1 MAQIIEKDIL
11 DLTKDDL
18 KYGKAVLMQQV
29 NCQNEMDAGVAIAID
44 KLARKLFDV
53 STIDWYHQAW
63 NQIFDNGSSQNVFA
77 RSLKFGAYNQAF
89 NNGNFNQIKQA
100 KKIYDTT
107 DLPLYVVCGA
117 FVFSFSQWNFGSD
130 GKHYTNDQRLVN
142 NIKTIC
148 LDGDISCGTPY
159 ERVYIPYKIGCGLGG
174 GDWDYIYSQIKD
186 IPNLVILKR
195 KEDK

>member
-18 KYGKAVLMQQV
+18 KYGKAVLLQQV
-29 NCQNEMDAGVAIAID
+29 NCQNKMDAGVAMAID

-53 STIDWYHQAW
+53 STIAWYHQAW
-63 NQIFDNGSSQNVFA
+63 DQIFNNGSSQNVFA

-89 NNGNFNQIKQA
+89 NNGDFNQIKQV
-100 KKIYDTT
+100 KKLYDTT
-107 DLPLYVVCGA
+107 DKPLYVTRGT
-117 FVFSFSQWNFGSD
+117 FVFSFSQWNCGSD

-142 NIKTIC
+142 NIKDVC
-148 LDGDISCGTPY
+148 KDHAISSNTPY
-159 ERVYIPYKIGCGLGG
+159 ERVYIPYKIGCGFGG
-174 GDWDYIYSQIKD
+174 GDWDYIYDQIKD
-186 IPNLVILKR
+186 IPSLVILKR

>member
-1 MAQIIEKDIL
+1 MAKIIEKDIL

-18 KYGKAVLMQQV
+18 EYGKAVLMQQV
-29 NCQNEMDAGVAIAID
+29 NCQNEMDAGVAMTID

-53 STIDWYHQAW
+53 STVDWYHQAW
-63 NQIFDNGSSQNVFA
+63 NQIFDNGNPDQV
-77 RSLKFGAYNQAF
+77 
-89 NNGNFNQIKQA
+89 KQA
-100 KKIYDTT
+100 KELYDTT
-107 DLPLYVVCGA
+107 KLPLYAIWGP
-117 FVFSFSQWNFGSD
+117 FVFSFSQWNCGSD

-148 LDGDISCGTPY
+148 TENNISGCTSY
-159 ERVYIPYKIGCGLGG
+159 ETVYIPYKIGCGLGG
-174 GDWDYIYSQIKD
+174 GDWDYIYDQIKD

>member
-18 KYGKAVLMQQV
+18 EYGKAVLMQQV

-63 NQIFDNGSSQNVFA
+63 NQIFDNGNPD
-77 RSLKFGAYNQAF
+77 
-89 NNGNFNQIKQA
+89 QIKQV
-100 KKIYDTT
+100 KNKYDAT
-107 DLPLYVVCGA
+107 DLPLYVTRGV
-117 FVFSFSQWNFGSD
+117 FVFSFSQWNCGSD

-148 LDGDISCGTPY
+148 KTPDIGIGFDKPY
-159 ERVYIPYKIGCGLGG
+159 ETVYIPYKIGCGLGG
-174 GDWDYIYSQIKD
+174 GDWNYIYNQIKD

-195 KEDK
+195 KDDQ

>member
-53 STIDWYHQAW
+53 SMVDEYHKAW
-63 NQIFDNGSSQNVFA
+63 NSIFS
-77 RSLKFGAYNQAF
+77 
-89 NNGNFNQIKQA
+89 NGNPDQIKRT
-100 KKIYDTT
+100 KKLYDTT
-107 DLPLYVVCGA
+107 GLPLYVSCGS
-117 FVFSFSQWNFGSD
+117 FVFSFSQWDCGSD
-130 GKHYTNDQRLVN
+130 GKHYTDDQRLIN
-142 NIKTIC
+142 NIKTVC
-148 LDGDISCGTPY
+148 KTPALVLNEPY

-174 GDWDYIYSQIKD
+174 GDWNYIYDQIKD

-195 KEDK
+195 KEEK

>member
-18 KYGKAVLMQQV
+18 EYGKAVLMQQV
-29 NCQNEMDAGVAIAID
+29 NCQNEMDAGVAMAID

-63 NQIFDNGSSQNVFA
+63 DLVFDNGNPD
-77 RSLKFGAYNQAF
+77 
-89 NNGNFNQIKQA
+89 QIKRT
-100 KKIYDTT
+100 KKLYDTT
-107 DLPLYVVCGA
+107 GLPLYVSCGS
-117 FVFSFSQWNFGSD
+117 FVFSFSQWDCGSD
-130 GKHYTNDQRLVN
+130 GKHYTDDQRLIN
-142 NIKTIC
+142 NIKTVC
-148 LDGDISCGTPY
+148 KTPALVLNEPY

-174 GDWDYIYSQIKD
+174 GDWNYIYNQIKD

-195 KEDK
+195 KEEK

>member
-11 DLTKDDL
+11 DLIKDDL
-18 KYGKAVLMQQV
+18 EYGKAVLMQQV

-63 NQIFDNGSSQNVFA
+63 NQIFDNGNPD
-77 RSLKFGAYNQAF
+77 
-89 NNGNFNQIKQA
+89 QIKQV
-100 KKIYDTT
+100 KNKYDAT
-107 DLPLYVVCGA
+107 DLPLYVTRGV
-117 FVFSFSQWNFGSD
+117 FVFSFSQWNCGSD

-148 LDGDISCGTPY
+148 KTPDIGIGFDKPY
-159 ERVYIPYKIGCGLGG
+159 ETVYIPYKIGCGLGG
-174 GDWDYIYSQIKD
+174 GDWNYIYDQIKD

>member
-18 KYGKAVLMQQV
+18 EYGKAVLMQQV
-29 NCQNEMDAGVAIAID
+29 NCQNEMDAGVAMAID

-53 STIDWYHQAW
+53 STVDWYHQAW
-63 NQIFDNGSSQNVFA
+63 NQIFDNG
-77 RSLKFGAYNQAF
+77 
-89 NNGNFNQIKQA
+89 NFNQIKRT

-107 DLPLYVVCGA
+107 DLPLYVVCGT
-117 FVFSFSQWNFGSD
+117 FVFSFSQWNCGLD

-142 NIKTIC
+142 NIKDVC
-148 LDGDISCGTPY
+148 KNHAISSNTPY

-174 GDWDYIYSQIKD
+174 GDWNYIYDQIKD

-195 KEDK
+195 KDDQ

>member
-1 MAQIIEKDIL
+1 MTKIIEKDIL

-18 KYGKAVLMQQV
+18 EYGKAVLMQQV
-29 NCQNEMDAGVAIAID
+29 NCQNEMDAGVAIAIY

-53 STIDWYHQAW
+53 STVDWYHQAW
-63 NQIFDNGSSQNVFA
+63 NQIF
-77 RSLKFGAYNQAF
+77 
-89 NNGNFNQIKQA
+89 NNGNPDQIKQV
-100 KKIYDTT
+100 KKLYDTT
-107 DLPLYVVCGA
+107 DKPLYVTRGA
-117 FVFSFSQWNFGSD
+117 FVFSFSQWNCGSD

-174 GDWDYIYSQIKD
+174 GNWNYIYNQIKD

-195 KEDK
+195 KDDQ